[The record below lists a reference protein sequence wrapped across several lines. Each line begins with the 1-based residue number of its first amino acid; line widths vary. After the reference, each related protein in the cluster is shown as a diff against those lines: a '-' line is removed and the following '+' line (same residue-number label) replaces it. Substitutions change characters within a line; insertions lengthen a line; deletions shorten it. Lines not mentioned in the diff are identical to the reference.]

1 MDRLIL
7 GFVWFFGA
15 VLVLSA
21 AVQAARASIGGDIVW
36 TVMVAVLI
44 LTLVVMGWVIR
55 SIKQKVNPKSE
66 KRKQITGNRAAMAF
80 KTLSVCP
87 KRSRVRRH
95 WLRFYGAKRLGG
107 ADVDE

>member
-1 MDRLIL
+1 MLKREVRHKLAFSQAAEGGDSALMSGRLNMDRLIL

-36 TVMVAVLI
+36 TVIWVAVLI

-55 SIKQKVNPKSE
+55 SIKQKVKLL
-66 KRKQITGNRAAMAF
+66 KAKKGNR
-80 KTLSVCP
+80 
-87 KRSRVRRH
+87 
-95 WLRFYGAKRLGG
+95 
-107 ADVDE
+107 